1 MDYITSKFYANSRYT
16 SSIFY
21 TLKFFFEKNTK
32 HLRALD
38 KLGSVY
44 RSSKWVGLKLRNV
57 NSASLLRWY
66 LAAALGLILCYFI
79 VNPSSFVPAVATSAV
94 HTLTQSAWQLLQYWK
109 VGSITLLPALIELVA
124 RRLLFE
130 MLGNQMASLIFGRV
144 TCAAYNGENASGGNW
159 AIAEIDANRFSRLD
173 PRRYFW
179 PHMRSSSGTY
189 VYRALEPQF
198 IDRVRI
204 KANSCL
210 ELNDYGGLNTLE
222 ESVKQTD
229 PSLGL
234 TYWDARSKTI
244 QPLSVVIAWRKE
256 LDRKGYTEKNLR
268 RTAYPG
274 VISADRRV
282 WAFALRK
289 RCFAYYC
296 PQLNY
301 SSSGIWRHVKV
312 TSPVPVPESRVIIQR
327 WPPLEPKP
335 FNDDCDESRAIIQK
349 RLSLQPEPLGDDCDR
364 ILSFWPRPNS
374 NKRVVRHFWST
385 PSAGRKID
393 YVQELTFT
401 PPREVP
407 VCRPR
412 NLPRPVYRLRP
423 AGAFRSLRQ

>member
-1 MDYITSKFYANSRYT
+1 MDYITSKFYANARYT

-109 VGSITLLPALIELVA
+109 VGSITLFPALIELVA

-130 MLGNQMASLIFGRV
+130 MLGNQMGSLLFGRV
-144 TCAAYNGENASGGNW
+144 SCAAYNGENTSGGNW

-234 TYWDARSKTI
+234 IYWDARSKTI

-274 VISADRRV
+274 VISADRRG
-282 WAFALRK
+282 WAFALTK
-289 RCFAYYC
+289 RRFAYYC

-301 SSSGIWRHVKV
+301 SSIGIWRHVKV

-327 WPPLEPKP
+327 W
-335 FNDDCDESRAIIQK
+335 
-349 RLSLQPEPLGDDCDR
+349 LSLQPEPLGDDCDR

-407 VCRPR
+407 VCCPR

-423 AGAFRSLRQ
+423 AGAFRSLR